1 MRKTRLKSFK
11 KFNTKRNTL
20 EEPEIKVSRRPK
32 EKDMRF
38 EIFTELRERLIDIE
52 SKGPDLQKIIDM
64 QKKRKDEVNKKQA
77 VDLRTQMNFAEIQ
90 ENMQE
95 IQKQEKSKHKGYT
108 LSNRAIGN
116 DIRNN
121 NKSVHVIAGIS
132 SQKK

>member
-52 SKGPDLQKIIDM
+52 SKGPDL
-64 QKKRKDEVNKKQA
+64 
-77 VDLRTQMNFAEIQ
+77 
-90 ENMQE
+90 
-95 IQKQEKSKHKGYT
+95 
-108 LSNRAIGN
+108 
-116 DIRNN
+116 
-121 NKSVHVIAGIS
+121 
-132 SQKK
+132 